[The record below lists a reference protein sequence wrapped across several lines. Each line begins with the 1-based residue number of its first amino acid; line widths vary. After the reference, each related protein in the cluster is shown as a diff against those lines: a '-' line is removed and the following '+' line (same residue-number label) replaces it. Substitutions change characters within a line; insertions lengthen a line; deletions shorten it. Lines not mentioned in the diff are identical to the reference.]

1 MTKTI
6 CILAYEGIEL
16 LDLSGPQSAFYE
28 ANQAQPGS
36 YELKVA
42 GFSTSPVTCEAG
54 LQLIP
59 ELTIEQVADCHS
71 LIIPGGAGGR
81 SDNITSHELNKLR
94 ALMARSERVVSIC
107 TGAYLM
113 ARAGL
118 PSGAQVATH
127 WAFADRL
134 QAAFPALA
142 VESAKLFVH
151 DGKYWSSAGVTSGID
166 LTLSLI
172 EEDYGKSVAHYVA
185 KHLVVYMKRS
195 GNQKQYSDLLD
206 IQSPRQDRLG
216 MAIDWIRENISSEI
230 TVSLLAEKL
239 CLSERQCHRFFV
251 EETGLNPATYVEKFR
266 MQVASDLLVS
276 SGRELKAIARLVG
289 FASYDGFRRAFIR
302 NFSISPSAYRH
313 AFHFS

>member
-6 CILAYEGIEL
+6 CILAYEGVEL
-16 LDLSGPQSAFYE
+16 LDLSGPQSAFFE
-28 ANQAQPGS
+28 ANQAQRGS

-54 LQLIP
+54 LQIIP
-59 ELTIEQVADCHS
+59 ELTIDQVTDCHS

-81 SDNITSHELNKLR
+81 SENITSQDLDNLR
-94 ALMARSERVVSIC
+94 KLMARTERVVSIC

-118 PSGAQVATH
+118 PTGARVATH

-142 VESAKLFVH
+142 VESEKLFVR

-172 EEDYGKSVAHYVA
+172 EDDYGKAVAHYVA

-206 IQSPRQDRLG
+206 IQSPRQDRMG
-216 MAIDWIRENISSEI
+216 EVIDWIREHISNEI
-230 TVSLLAEKL
+230 SVSLLAEKL
-239 CLSERQCHRFFV
+239 CLSERQCHRFFID
-251 EETGLNPATYVEKFR
+251 ETGLNPASYVEKFR
-266 MQVASDLLVS
+266 MQIASDLLVS
-276 SGRELKAIARLVG
+276 SEREIKTIALLVG
-289 FASYDGFRRAFIR
+289 FNSYDGFRRAFIR

-313 AFHFS
+313 AFRFS